1 MVVIC
6 NFADPASHSGRV
18 LLDHREV
25 VAFLHEFG
33 HLVHSL
39 AARNV
44 AGVRLAQPSE
54 RDFIEHCHS
63 CWRNWLLTAKS

>member
-1 MVVIC
+1 MVIC
-6 NFADPASHSGRV
+6 NFADPASHSARV

-25 VAFLHEFG
+25 VVFLHEFG

-44 AGVRLAQPSE
+44 AWVRLAQPSE
-54 RDFIEHCHS
+54 PDFIEHHHS
-63 CWRNWLLTAKS
+63 CWGNWFWTAKS